1 MRLNRL
7 TIRVLY
13 AKVIDNKNIF
23 GLNQIYIIHHMTPTL
38 YPKERQIMDFIAQ
51 FIQRFGFA
59 PTLKEI
65 GGSLGMSSVAT
76 VHEHLDRLRQKGY
89 IKKLDGTSRGI
100 EIIKEN
106 YRINSSISSVELPVL
121 GYIAAGSP
129 LEPYTDPNY
138 YISVAPSIVSSN
150 KPHYVLQV
158 KGTSMIDD
166 GILDGDYVVIQHQDD
181 AQNGDIVV
189 ALLPNGL
196 ATLKRI
202 YFEKDRIKLMPAN
215 AAMSPIFTTH
225 VKIQGR
231 VVGLIRKF
239 N

>member
-1 MRLNRL
+1 MP
-7 TIRVLY
+7 
-13 AKVIDNKNIF
+13 A
-23 GLNQIYIIHHMTPTL
+23 TL
-38 YPKERQIMDFIAQ
+38 YPKERQTLDFITQ
-51 FIQRFGFA
+51 FIQRFGYA

-65 GGSLGMSSVAT
+65 GAAMHMNSVAT
-76 VHEHLDRLRQKGY
+76 VHEHIDRLRQKGF
-89 IKKLDGTSRGI
+89 IKKLDGTARGLDV
-100 EIIKEN
+100 IKDN
-106 YRINSSISSVELPVL
+106 YHTGDNESAVQVPVL
-121 GYIAAGSP
+121 GFIAAGAP

-138 YISVAPSIVSSN
+138 YVSVAPSMIASN

-166 GILDGDYVVIQHQDD
+166 GILDGDFVVVQHQQD

-215 AAMSPIFTTH
+215 SAMSPIFATH

-231 VVGLIRKF
+231 VVGLIRKY
-239 N
+239 NIS

>member
-1 MRLNRL
+1 
-7 TIRVLY
+7 
-13 AKVIDNKNIF
+13 
-23 GLNQIYIIHHMTPTL
+23 MTPVV
-38 YPKERQIMDFIAQ
+38 YPRERQTLECIAQ
-51 FIQRFGFA
+51 YIQRYGYA

-65 GGSLGMSSVAT
+65 GEAIGMNSVAT
-76 VHEHLDRLRQKGY
+76 VHEHIERLRDKGF
-89 IKKLDGTSRGI
+89 IRKLDGTSRGL
-100 EIIKEN
+100 EIVKEN
-106 YRINSSISSVELPVL
+106 YHANSPTASVELPVL

-138 YISVAPSIVSSN
+138 YISVAPSVVASN

-166 GILDGDYVVIQHQDD
+166 GILDGDYVVIQHQQE

-215 AAMSPIFTTH
+215 TTMSPIYTTH

-231 VVGLIRKF
+231 VVGLIRKYTA
-239 N
+239 